1 MEIGWIW
8 KPLMILWS
16 YDNGNYLS
24 QKDIEHLLTFDITQ
38 LSAEPNYSE
47 MKALFDAFKAVY
59 MVT

>member
-1 MEIGWIW
+1 
-8 KPLMILWS
+8 MILWS